1 MKPVA
6 FDYRAPRDLDTALKL
21 LSMLDN
27 ARVLAGGQSLVP
39 MLNLRLAMPDHL
51 IDLGN
56 IAELAGITEN
66 AETLTIGAMTRQR
79 DIERSAAVRR
89 HCPLLTEAIFHVG
102 HQQTRNRGTIGGSLC
117 HLDPAAELPVVACA
131 LDARLHVAG
140 PARERR
146 QIAFADFPTGYL
158 STQLQPDEILVAVE
172 FPLVRGRTGV
182 AFVEFAR
189 RPADFAIVSAAVAV
203 TFDAEATITEARIA
217 LGGLGPAP
225 RRVPAAE
232 AALVGQG
239 GERAA
244 FESAAAISASLPA
257 EGDELYP
264 GHYRQ
269 ELARVLTQR
278 ALEQASSRAGH
289 APDA

>member
-1 MKPVA
+1 MKPA
-6 FDYRAPRDLDTALKL
+6 PFDYHAPRDLDTALKL
-21 LSMLDN
+21 LSTLDN

-39 MLNLRLAMPDHL
+39 MLNLRLAMPDQL

-79 DIERSAAVRR
+79 DIERSAEVRLR
-89 HCPLLTEAIFHVG
+89 CPLLTEAISHVG

-146 QIAFADFPTGYL
+146 WIAFADFPAGYL
-158 STQLQPDEILVAVE
+158 TTQLQPDEILVAVE
-172 FPLVRGRTGV
+172 FPLVPRRTGV

-189 RPADFAIVSAAVAV
+189 RPADFAIVSAAVSV
-203 TFDAEATITEARIA
+203 TIDAQATITGARIA

-232 AALVGQG
+232 AALVGQR

-244 FESAAAISASLPA
+244 FERAAAISASLPA

-264 GHYRQ
+264 GPYRQ

-289 APDA
+289 ASDA